1 MYMYISCTL
10 HVPCLWTWTLLN
22 ELMVE
27 PSTPPTLPALHALD
41 WRGYTGEKPGHERRS
56 LLRHTVPP
64 PSLPQSQQ
72 GRETRMEAS
81 ERDWTDTAWECMGF
95 ESCAACMTEWPY
107 YLPVHVV
114 TISAFQIGLFYTVD
128 TVTSFGTYVP
138 ITLEEGWRVLTCAL
152 AHADAAHLWNNMI
165 VQLTAG
171 SIFEMLHGSIACA
184 AVYWLSSI
192 FGVAFQLALW
202 PVDERIV
209 LVGASAAGYGV
220 LAAYA
225 AHLVMNWKET
235 PLRLA
240 WVVSV
245 VFIAAVEIISY
256 LTNPESRVAHGAHA
270 GGALYGFCVG
280 LMMVRNVR
288 IIPCERWVWWLAL
301 AAATAGLVIL
311 TVVTVGRMHT

>member
-1 MYMYISCTL
+1 MF
-10 HVPCLWTWTLLN
+10 
-22 ELMVE
+22 E
-27 PSTPPTLPALHALD
+27 PSTLPALHALD
-41 WRGYTGEKPGHERRS
+41 RRGFTEETPDRERGS
-56 LLRHTVPP
+56 LLHHTVTPT
-64 PSLPQSQQ
+64 SLSRLNE

-81 ERDWTDTAWECMGF
+81 ERDWAETAWECMGVDR
-95 ESCAACMTEWPY
+95 CAVCMTEWPY
-107 YLPVHVV
+107 HLPVHVV
-114 TISAFQIGLFYTVD
+114 TISAFQIGLFYTID

-152 AHADAAHLWNNMI
+152 AHADATHLWNNMI

-184 AVYWLSSI
+184 IVYWLSSI

-202 PVDERIV
+202 PADERTV

-225 AHLVMNWKET
+225 AHLAMNWTET
-235 PLRLA
+235 PLRVV
-240 WVVSV
+240 WFVSV
-245 VFIAAVEIISY
+245 VFIAAAEVITY

-311 TVVTVGRMHT
+311 TVVTIGRMEE